1 MTGVYVVTNVE
12 MGWDCVCGVY
22 TDKVDAIRRCFGDNE
37 ADLSYE
43 EMESLINNCDT
54 SYVVHYK
61 TLS

>member
-1 MTGVYVVTNVE
+1 MTGVYVVTHVE

-22 TDKVDAIRRCFGDNE
+22 TSEGAAIRSCFADNE
-37 ADLSYE
+37 GDLSYE
-43 EMESLINNCDT
+43 QMESLVNDGDT